1 VETMIS
7 ASSGI
12 APASGA
18 LGAHDAPEWC
28 SRCAGITAHDAPEYA
43 TWKTLAG
50 QLTAKA
56 VIKVTTGSELDLG
69 AK

>member
-43 TWKTLAG
+43 L
-50 QLTAKA
+50 
-56 VIKVTTGSELDLG
+56 SRSDLNVSMVG
-69 AK
+69 LENQMVKRIDE